1 MNSTVQ
7 KTIYGFLRKY
17 SIFHLNFNFF
27 KSIFPVQGYFVRK
40 LSTCFRNFGV
50 GRLKSAS
57 TSSLGVFMAIRI
69 VTDSA
74 SDISLEE
81 AADLNIEIVPLS
93 IRFGES
99 EFTDLTDL
107 SVSEFYIKMAES
119 DLLPSTAAPS
129 PGAFEAAFKKCHEAG
144 ADGVIC
150 INLSLAL
157 SATGQA
163 AQLAADAFS
172 EILPV
177 KCVDSKSITAG
188 LGTIIRRAASAAE
201 SGKSMEEIEALINDL
216 AERTRIY
223 ATLDT
228 LENLKKGGRIGG
240 AKAMVGT
247 MLQFKPCLDLSSG
260 EVVEA
265 GRQRTRKKS
274 LLWLREVLEAA
285 APVEELSIIH
295 GDAPDIQDFVDLIA
309 DLAPEG
315 VRINQLGAVIGT
327 HGGPRVLGL
336 TFLVK

>member
-1 MNSTVQ
+1 MT
-7 KTIYGFLRKY
+7 
-17 SIFHLNFNFF
+17 
-27 KSIFPVQGYFVRK
+27 
-40 LSTCFRNFGV
+40 
-50 GRLKSAS
+50 
-57 TSSLGVFMAIRI
+57 IRI

-81 AADLNIEIVPLS
+81 AASLNIEIVPLS

-99 EFTDLTDL
+99 EYTDLIDL
-107 SVSEFYIKMAES
+107 SVSDFYAKMAES
-119 DLLPSTAAPS
+119 ELLPSTAAPS
-129 PGAFEAAFKKCHEAG
+129 PGAFEAAFKRCQEAG

-177 KCVDSKSITAG
+177 RCIDSKSISSG
-188 LGTIIRRAASAAE
+188 LGTIIRRAAAAAAN
-201 SGKSMEEIEALINDL
+201 GQSMDEIEALVENL
-216 AERTRIY
+216 AKRTRIF

-228 LENLKKGGRIGG
+228 LDNLKKGGRIGG

-274 LLWLREVLEAA
+274 LLWLREVLENAGS
-285 APVEELSIIH
+285 VENLCIIH
-295 GDAPDIQDFVDLIA
+295 GDAPDVQEFEDSISDLVPDGI
-309 DLAPEG
+309 
-315 VRINQLGAVIGT
+315 RINQLGAVIGT

-336 TFLVK
+336 TYLVD